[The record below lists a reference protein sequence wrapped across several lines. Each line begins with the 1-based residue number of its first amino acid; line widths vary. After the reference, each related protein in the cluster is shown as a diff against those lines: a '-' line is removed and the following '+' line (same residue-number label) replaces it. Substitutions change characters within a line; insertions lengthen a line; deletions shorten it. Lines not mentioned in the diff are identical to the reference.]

1 MTAIDP
7 PLDPSLAATLGN
19 DSDQPSSPVETV
31 PAPVPASVRV
41 HILAGDKV
49 LIPMTLPAE
58 APLSMLIGPTVK
70 AANALLSGQG
80 DSTLPD
86 RARYEFARV
95 DGAVL
100 SDKPAATLASCG
112 LVHGDLLRLVS
123 AGSSARFVPRIE
135 NLATALAT
143 HLRSMVKPVTPQ
155 TAHVVAVGTIITA
168 AAAAAATVWRS
179 RLSDESGWLLALAVL
194 TGLAVLGWGA
204 TVATASRWP
213 KQRGIRDAFAATAIV
228 LTAAAFAAAPPS
240 LGAPNVFGASITIAA
255 GGWAMA
261 IRTKRYWAVGT
272 AMLCLGGIAAA
283 LSMWSMFW
291 PLSSYQIGI
300 AGLVSVTVLIT
311 RTPKLGLS
319 LGRIPRQPFRS
330 RRGRD
335 QFERAEGQPLDTV
348 SPVEDQHPDPTA
360 LSTEQVVSAAA
371 RSRSVLVGL
380 CSAVAVIEVI
390 SAWLAITPH
399 ANRPVWSAVLVC
411 VVALDLIIRA
421 RRYNDRVQ
429 AVLLVSS
436 AVIALMSIGYKYA
449 WTTPPPDL
457 PSILTYIGIS
467 SAIAAAVFAIGSAG
481 WQYLFSPNTRYAVQG
496 LGNVLIATIPLL
508 AVYVLNIFSFL
519 RTQGLW
525 WR

>member
-7 PLDPSLAATLGN
+7 PLDPTLAAPLGN
-19 DSDQPSSPVETV
+19 GSDQQSPPVETV

-80 DSTLPD
+80 DPTLPD
-86 RARYEFARV
+86 RERYEFARV

-100 SDKPAATLASCG
+100 SDKPTATLASCG

-123 AGSSARFVPRIE
+123 AGTSARFVPRIE
-135 NLATALAT
+135 NLASALAT
-143 HLRSMVKPVTPQ
+143 NLRAMVKPVTPQ
-155 TAHVVAVGTIITA
+155 TAHTVAVATIITA
-168 AAAAAATVWRS
+168 SLAAAITVWRS

-194 TGLAVLGWGA
+194 TGLAVMGWGA
-204 TVATASRWP
+204 TVATAKRWP

-261 IRTKRYWAVGT
+261 LRTKRYWTVGT
-272 AMLCLGGIAAA
+272 AMLSLGGITAAF
-283 LSMWSMFW
+283 SMWSMFW

-311 RTPKLGLS
+311 RTPKLGLA

-335 QFERAEGQPLDTV
+335 QFERADGQPLDTV
-348 SPVEDQHPDPTA
+348 SPVEDHHPDPTA
-360 LSTEQVVSAAA
+360 LSTEEVVRAAA
-371 RSRSVLVGL
+371 RSRAALVGL
-380 CSAVAVIEVI
+380 CIAVAVIEVI
-390 SAWLAITPH
+390 SAWLAVTPH
-399 ANRPVWSAVLVC
+399 ANRPVWSTVLVC
-411 VVALDLIIRA
+411 LVALDLIIRA

-457 PSILTYIGIS
+457 PAILTYIGIS

-481 WQYLFSPNTRYAVQG
+481 WQYLFSPNTRMTVQW
-496 LGNVLIATIPLL
+496 LGNLLIACIPLL